1 MKKTHAKPFLMTL
14 VAACSLFA
22 YTYLHVA
29 SSSGMPS
36 AAQSYDEAS
45 QSAAAQ
51 EEVESPTLILPDV
64 QLIKQLF
71 DAGKRLLPAG

>member
-36 AAQSYDEAS
+36 AAQSYEAPP
-45 QSAAAQ
+45 SAAAQ